1 MKCNILTLHDAN
13 NVGAFMQAYSLQ
25 YFLEQNKIQSNFIK
39 FAPTGNNSKI
49 SKALKIIKSLKFNYL
64 LYKYKT
70 SKRYNL
76 INDKLNLDSEYF
88 DENKKYNNLIIG
100 SDEVW
105 NIESKTF
112 THHPQYFGNN
122 IKSNKIIS
130 YAPSANI
137 SKVDTFKELNIN
149 FDKFTNISVRDE
161 NTYDIVNKISGIDPT
176 LVCDPTL
183 LVKEYDYMLKKEYS
197 VDDSNFILV
206 YSYGLTNEEIKYV
219 KSLAKAMNKKL
230 YSFGTYNSWCDK
242 SIVVDP
248 FEFMCW
254 LENAD
259 FVVTSTFHGTILS
272 LKLNKEMLIF
282 PQKSEKIKYVIKQFK
297 LDDRTYSK
305 DLLLKDLITEK
316 MNYKKINSD
325 IDKLR
330 KISTEFLINSINK

>member
-39 FAPTGNNSKI
+39 FASTGNNSKI

-161 NTYDIVNKISGIDPT
+161 NTYDIVNKISGINPT

-183 LVKEYDYMLKKEYS
+183 LVKEYDYMLKKDYS
-197 VDDSNFILV
+197 VEDSNFILV

-230 YSFGTYNSWCDK
+230 YSVGTYNSWCDK

-254 LENAD
+254 LEKAD

-297 LDDRTYSK
+297 LNDRTYSSN
-305 DLLLKDLITEK
+305 LLLNDLITNK

-325 IDKLR
+325 VDKLR
-330 KISTEFLINSINK
+330 KISVEFLINSINK